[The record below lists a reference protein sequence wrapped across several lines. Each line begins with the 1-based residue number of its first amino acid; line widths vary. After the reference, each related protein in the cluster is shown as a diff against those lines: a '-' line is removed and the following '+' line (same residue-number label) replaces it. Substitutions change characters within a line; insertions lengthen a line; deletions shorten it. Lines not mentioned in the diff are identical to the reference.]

1 MEEERVETG
10 RDLQLVIITGLS
22 GAGKT
27 VAVQS
32 LEDMGYFCVDNLPPA
47 LIPKF
52 AELMRQSE
60 GKVSRLALVCD
71 IRGGA
76 WFSHLLMAL
85 KDLQEQYGVKYQILF
100 LEARDEILVRRYKAT
115 RRRHPLAQGNRI
127 LEGIAK
133 ERKLLE
139 EIRDRADWIVD
150 TSTLKPAELKEKIAA
165 HFSGSDLSRLTL
177 HLVSFG
183 FKYGVPIDADMV
195 FDVRFLPNPYYLDT
209 LRPLTGMDLDV
220 YEYVMKWPAAKMFAD
235 KLVDMLDFLLPQ
247 YGKEGRSQLVVAV
260 GCTGGQHRSVAVVEM
275 LRQHYQHREKVHVYH
290 RDIHRDQAKG
300 ADVDG

>member
-1 MEEERVETG
+1 MEEEQVE

-32 LEDMGYFCVDNLPPA
+32 LEDLGYFCVDNLPPA

-71 IRGGA
+71 IRGGS

-85 KDLQEQYGVKYQILF
+85 KDLGERYGVQYRILF
-100 LEARDEILVRRYKAT
+100 LEARDEVLVRRYKAT

-127 LEGIAK
+127 LEGIEK
-133 ERKLLE
+133 ERTLLE
-139 EIRDRADWIVD
+139 EIRDRADWIID
-150 TSTLKPAELKEKIAA
+150 TSLLKPAELKEKIAA
-165 HFSGSDLSRLTL
+165 HFSGSDINRLTL

-183 FKYGVPIDADMV
+183 FKYGVPIDADLV
-195 FDVRFLPNPYYLDT
+195 FDVRFLPNPYYLDA
-209 LRPLTGMDLDV
+209 LRPLTGLDLDV
-220 YEYVMKWPAAKMFAD
+220 YEYVMKWPAAKTFSD
-235 KLVDMLDFLLPQ
+235 KLTDMLDFLLPQ
-247 YGKEGRSQLVVAV
+247 YVKEGRSQLVVAV
-260 GCTGGQHRSVAVVEM
+260 GCTGGQHRSVAMVEL
-275 LRQHYQHREKVHVYH
+275 LRRHYQAREKVHVYH
-290 RDIHRDQAKG
+290 RDIHRDLAKG